1 MFHAPGPEA
10 PPSDRSSLPS
20 DRGDHAGGARPT
32 PTGRSLAA
40 VLAAAAGLAL
50 ALLLPG
56 SLVAQDGAGSG
67 PASAPSPDA
76 ASADSQGANQIVR
89 EGIRVELDLVPGGED
104 AGSEIRERRP
114 FRLTVRMTDAE
125 TGEPVTEKVPA
136 LWVDHRD
143 QAEPSTTEACRDRIG
158 GYIQE
163 RMKRQPVVD
172 LNSYLVVT
180 LNRGNNLSVLNPF
193 FGMGT
198 TQTETTVRLPGEG
211 ADWALAPDETRLY
224 VTIPL
229 RNVVVEVD
237 TDSWDVV
244 RRFPV
249 ESTPTRMVRSP
260 GGERLWVSVQGGD
273 APGMAVLDM
282 ETGEELGR
290 IDAGPGAHR
299 VAFRDDGEVAYVTG
313 EEAGVVRVVD
323 TSALETVASPETGP
337 APAAAAHSPV
347 SGRFYVVD
355 RADGSV
361 TLLDDETH
369 QVALRMDGTPGKSEV
384 AFDPAGRWGFLL
396 NRDSGEVLVLDA
408 EIDRIRHGFAGDGRP
423 YAVAFTERFAYVRSE
438 GTSEVAMI
446 PLRDL
451 DPDTRG
457 GAIAQDFGAETQ
469 SISSTYGNVR
479 PTSFPAGQTAP
490 GAHGDLGVAPP
501 MTQAH
506 HKRDALYVA
515 APGDKS
521 VSFYKYMEG
530 MPTPAGNLKTYAFE
544 PKAVL
549 TVGRSLDETSPG
561 TYAASVQMPARGN
574 YEAVF
579 LLEEPRIVHC
589 FPFEVASGERAD
601 GEHPD
606 LKIASV
612 EGSHLVAGT
621 SSTLR
626 FRLEELLG
634 GDPVEGVAVQARLT
648 SPRGW
653 ATLTVA
659 EEVGDGV
666 YQLSARAPRAGPYY
680 LSVRVP
686 EMKRGFL
693 DQHYLV
699 VRAVEPG
706 S

>member
-1 MFHAPGPEA
+1 MLHAHGPET
-10 PPSDRSSLPS
+10 PDPDCRTRRTPSPLRTAARSVAL
-20 DRGDHAGGARPT
+20 
-32 PTGRSLAA
+32 LASA
-40 VLAAAAGLAL
+40 LAL
-50 ALLLPG
+50 ALTAPAP
-56 SLVAQDGAGSG
+56 VAAQSS
-67 PASAPSPDA
+67 PEASAEPSASRGEGGDA
-76 ASADSQGANQIVR
+76 GRALEIVR
-89 EGIRVELDLVPGGED
+89 EGIRVELNLVPTGED
-104 AGSEIRERRP
+104 ADATLRERAP
-114 FRLTVRMTDAE
+114 FRVTVRMTDAE
-125 TGEPVTEKVPA
+125 TGEPVSERIPA

-143 QAEPSTTEACRDRIG
+143 QEAASPIEACRDRIT

-163 RMKRQPVVD
+163 RMKRQPVAD

-180 LNRGNNLSVLNPF
+180 LNRGNNLTVLNPF
-193 FGMGT
+193 FGMGV

-211 ADWALAPDETRLY
+211 ADWVLSPDESRLF

-229 RNVVVEVD
+229 RNLVAEVD

-249 ESTPTRMVRSP
+249 DTKPTRMVRSP
-260 GGERLWVSVQGGD
+260 TGKRLWVSVQGGD
-273 APGMAVLDM
+273 APGVAILDAA
-282 ETGEELGR
+282 TGEEVGR
-290 IDAGPGAHR
+290 VEAGPGAHR

-313 EEAGVVRVVD
+313 EEDGLVRAVD
-323 TSALETVASPETGP
+323 VSTLETVAEPETGP
-337 APAAAAHSPV
+337 APSAVAHSEV

-355 RADGSV
+355 RKDGSV

-369 QVALRMDGTPGKSEV
+369 EVALRMEGTPGKSEV
-384 AFDPAGRWGFLL
+384 AFDASGRWGFLL

-438 GTSEVAMI
+438 GTVEVAMI

-451 DPDTRG
+451 DPATRG
-457 GAIAQDFGAETQ
+457 GALARDFGAQEQ
-469 SISSTYGNVR
+469 SVSSTYGNVR
-479 PTSFPAGQTAP
+479 PSSFPAGQIAP
-490 GAHGDLGVAPP
+490 GTHGDLGVARP
-501 MTQAH
+501 MTRAH

-549 TVGRSLDETSPG
+549 TVGRSLDETAPG
-561 TYAASVQMPARGN
+561 TYTASVQMPARGN

-589 FPFEVASGERAD
+589 FPFEVEAD
-601 GEHPD
+601 DAANAPHPD
-606 LKIASV
+606 LKLEPV
-612 EGSHLVAGT
+612 EGSHLVAGAP
-621 SSTLR
+621 SRLR
-626 FRLEELLG
+626 FRLVTRLDGE
-634 GDPVEGVAVQARLT
+634 PVEGAAVQVRLT

-653 ATLTVA
+653 ADVSTA
-659 EEVGDGV
+659 REVGGGL
-666 YQLSARAPRAGPYY
+666 YELEARPPRPGPYY

-686 EMKRGFL
+686 GMNKAFL

-699 VRAVEPG
+699 IRAVEG
-706 S
+706 GGT